1 MGVYLAFI
9 LVGIPCILFLIF
21 SYIPV
26 GRKWLEQHNIL

>member
-9 LVGIPCILFLIF
+9 FAGVPCMLFLIF
-21 SYIPV
+21 SYTPF